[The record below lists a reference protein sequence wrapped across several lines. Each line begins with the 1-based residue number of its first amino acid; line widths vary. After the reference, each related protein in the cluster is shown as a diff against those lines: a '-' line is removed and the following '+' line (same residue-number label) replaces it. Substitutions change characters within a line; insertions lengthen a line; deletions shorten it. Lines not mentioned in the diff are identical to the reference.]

1 MGKRWLAPCFSSV
14 SGGSPRSGGSDRL
27 GSSFE
32 TLGASFFRVSAGGDI
47 FDLYSDSFVG
57 FYDSDVYLVVL
68 RCRNV
73 LQRYRLRRLF
83 LDPSFGLSLLFLVAT
98 SGLASVRI

>member
-32 TLGASFFRVSAGGDI
+32 TLGASFSEFGQGERFLTLTPI
-47 FDLYSDSFVG
+47 
-57 FYDSDVYLVVL
+57 VL
-68 RCRNV
+68 
-73 LQRYRLRRLF
+73 
-83 LDPSFGLSLLFLVAT
+83 LDYMSLTSILLSCSVETVVAT
-98 SGLASVRI
+98 LSFKEVVFRPFNWTLSPFSWSHAKSGKRT

>member
-32 TLGASFFRVSAGGDI
+32 TLGASFSEFQQGEI
-47 FDLYSDSFVG
+47 FLTFTLIVLLDSMTLTSILLSCGVET
-57 FYDSDVYLVVL
+57 Y
-68 RCRNV
+68 CNV
-73 LQRYRLRRLF
+73 I
-83 LDPSFGLSLLFLVAT
+83 V
-98 SGLASVRI
+98 